1 MATAREENMENELTL
16 EEAQKVIKE
25 YGITPDAY
33 MAANLNHF
41 MSGSE
46 PDDNSVEL
54 DSYYT
59 HCLQIV
65 VNNGLAV
72 ATKSNEPSPSRQV
85 ETLVV
90 PHATLLEIEKL
101 KKDVEAWKQEC
112 EMYANAWQR
121 ELGGVYNKTHFIDAL
136 VVTTRAMKK
145 QLNAFLG
152 VAKKDFR

>member
-1 MATAREENMENELTL
+1 MENELTL

-85 ETLVV
+85 ETLVI
-90 PHATLLEIEKL
+90 PRTA
-101 KKDVEAWKQEC
+101 
-112 EMYANAWQR
+112 
-121 ELGGVYNKTHFIDAL
+121 FI
-136 VVTTRAMKK
+136 T
-145 QLNAFLG
+145 
-152 VAKKDFR
+152 AKKGNR

>member
-41 MSGSE
+41 MNGAE

-54 DSYYT
+54 YSYYT

-72 ATKSNEPSPSRQV
+72 ATTDNVPSSPRQV
-85 ETLVV
+85 ETLVRQL
-90 PHATLLEIEKL
+90 PEALEEIKALTEHNIPYYGYG
-101 KKDVEAWKQEC
+101 DNEAAC
-112 EMYANAWQR
+112 ELANRLAEIYKICEGQS
-121 ELGGVYNKTHFIDAL
+121 A
-136 VVTTRAMKK
+136 
-145 QLNAFLG
+145 
-152 VAKKDFR
+152 